1 MRAVFL
7 SRFAKSAHLTSGV
20 VVALGFL
27 LAGCATEE
35 PPPPLVIAPP
45 IAPVGPK
52 KIALLVPLTGP
63 NAGLGQALQRAASLA
78 LGGADGPS
86 LDVRDTGGDPLRA
99 ANAAR
104 DAIIAG
110 DPLILGPLTAGETAA
125 VAGAAGGVPVLAF
138 TSDPTAASPGVWTM
152 GLTPTQQMQR
162 LAAALRDDGRSKLA
176 AVLPP
181 GAFGDALAQGLTDA
195 AADAGLAPPV
205 IRRSTGG
212 ADGFDEAVRD
222 VANADQRHQVVA
234 NRLAALKTMSD
245 DASRASAA
253 QEAAE
258 PPGPPP
264 FDALLI
270 AEAGDTLDAALQS
283 LPGYEITMPAVRLLG
298 PAMWAGQAGVHARLR
313 GAWYARPDPAPHH
326 LFVSAFIAKFGA
338 TPPPIASLAFDAG
351 AIARVLAH
359 EGDISAV
366 ALTRAEGFSG
376 VDGPMVLLGDG
387 HVRRALAVF
396 EASPGGDRVVSP
408 APDTAAR

>member
-1 MRAVFL
+1 M
-7 SRFAKSAHLTSGV
+7 

-35 PPPPLVIAPP
+35 PPPPLVVAPP
-45 IAPVGPK
+45 VAPVGPK

-78 LGGADGPS
+78 LGGADSPS

-162 LAAALRDDGRSKLA
+162 LTAALRDDGRSKLA

-181 GAFGDALAQGLTDA
+181 GAFGDALAQGLTA
-195 AADAGLAPPV
+195 AAAEAGLAPPV
-205 IRRSTGG
+205 IRRSNGG

-234 NRLAALKTMSD
+234 NRLAALKTISD
-245 DASRASAA
+245 DASRAQDAQQAA
-253 QEAAE
+253 QQAAE
-258 PPGPPP
+258 PPAPPP
-264 FDALLI
+264 FDALLM

-283 LPGYEITMPAVRLLG
+283 LPGYEITMPTVRLLG
-298 PAMWAGQAGVHARLR
+298 PALWAGQAGVHGRLR
-313 GAWYARPDPAPHH
+313 GAWYAVPDPAPHH
-326 LFVSAFIAKFGA
+326 LFVSAFIAKFGV
-338 TPPPIASLAFDAG
+338 TPPARASLAFDAA

-376 VDGPMVLLGDG
+376 VDGPMVLLSDG

-396 EASPGGDRVVSP
+396 EASPGGDRVISP